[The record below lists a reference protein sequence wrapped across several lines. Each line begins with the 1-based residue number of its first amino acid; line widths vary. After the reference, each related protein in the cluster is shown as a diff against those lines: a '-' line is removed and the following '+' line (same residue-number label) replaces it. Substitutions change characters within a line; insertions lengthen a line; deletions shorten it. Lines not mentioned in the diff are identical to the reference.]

1 MAIASLDAAMNSED
15 PWLTQCLA
23 DVQKIEDELTS
34 ENQKFFK
41 ELLQAI
47 REGREALESKE
58 KCLEMSRS
66 ATEKVKSASEE
77 EVRL

>member
-1 MAIASLDAAMNSED
+1 MNSED

-47 REGREALESKE
+47 REGREAVESKE

-77 EVRL
+77 EVRLNGI

>member
-1 MAIASLDAAMNSED
+1 MNSED
-15 PWLTQCLA
+15 PWLTQCLT
-23 DVQKIEDELTS
+23 DVQKIEDELIT

-47 REGREALESKE
+47 REGREAVESKE